1 MSVKRFQ
8 NRVAESRMALPVT
21 GVYALAMCMG
31 LGFWEQQMWWQLA
44 VLALTSFLMLE
55 LNNSNALIRIYSR
68 MVSCSYIVLA
78 VMASFLLESVR
89 DGAFQMFF
97 VAFYLLLFRA
107 YQDKN
112 AAGLVFYAF
121 AMFGVASTLFVQ
133 LLYFLPVVW
142 ILLCTNI
149 MAGSVRTLLASL
161 LGVLMPYWC
170 IGGYRLYTGEIT
182 DFVASLSGLWTFGP
196 LFDTASLGLHQIVTF
211 CVVVVIAF
219 VGIVHFHRNSF
230 RDKIRTRMLFEIFT
244 TVFLCAL
251 VFVVLQPQHFEYLF
265 GMMLVSAAPLIGHFV
280 SLTNTRLTNITF
292 TVFLIAV
299 LGVTLFNMLWR
310 A

>member
-1 MSVKRFQ
+1 M
-8 NRVAESRMALPVT
+8 
-21 GVYALAMCMG
+21 
-31 LGFWEQQMWWQLA
+31 
-44 VLALTSFLMLE
+44 
-55 LNNSNALIRIYSR
+55 
-68 MVSCSYIVLA
+68 
-78 VMASFLLESVR
+78 
-89 DGAFQMFF
+89 
-97 VAFYLLLFRA
+97 
-107 YQDKN
+107 
-112 AAGLVFYAF
+112 
-121 AMFGVASTLFVQ
+121 
-133 LLYFLPVVW
+133 
-142 ILLCTNI
+142 
-149 MAGSVRTLLASL
+149 
-161 LGVLMPYWC
+161 
-170 IGGYRLYTGEIT
+170 
-182 DFVASLSGLWTFGP
+182 
-196 LFDTASLGLHQIVTF
+196 
-211 CVVVVIAF
+211 VVIAF